1 MTVVKEISR
10 PDRALL
16 DALAGEAAAT
26 LHEAMGRRGAMTAAI
41 KPLHPGLRLAGPAVT
56 VSAGPTDNLMI
67 HVALAIAKPGDV
79 LVVDYKAMV
88 ESGPWGDLMTA
99 SARARGIAGLVI
111 DGCVRDADAIG
122 AMGFPVFCRGT
133 CMKGT
138 TKVATDG
145 DVNLPVTCGGVVVAP
160 GDIVVADG
168 DGVVVVPLADAE
180 ATLVRA
186 RERTAKEDGLRTQLE
201 AGRTTIELL
210 KLEAHLKAAG
220 IEL

>member
-1 MTVVKEISR
+1 MTVVKDIPR
-10 PDRALL
+10 PDPALL
-16 DALAGEAAAT
+16 EAIAGEAAAT

-41 KPLHPGLRLAGPAVT
+41 KPLHAGTRVAGPAVT

-67 HVALAIAKPGDV
+67 HIALAIAKPGDV
-79 LVVDYKAMV
+79 LVVDYKGMV
-88 ESGPWGDLMTA
+88 ESGPWGDLMTT
-99 SARARGIAGLVI
+99 SALARGVAGLVI
-111 DGCVRDADAIG
+111 DGCVRDAQVIRG
-122 AMGFPVFCRGT
+122 MGFPVFSRGA

-160 GDIVVADG
+160 GDIVVADD
-168 DGVVVVPLADAE
+168 DGVVVVPLATAAE
-180 ATLVRA
+180 TLAKA
-186 RERTAKEDGLRTQLE
+186 RERTAREEELRAQLE

-210 KLEAHLKAAG
+210 KLDGYLKAAG